1 MATIILVTT
10 GDLVEKVLTFKSDTY
25 LTFDCNPKK
34 SRERFYDKKIITTLN
49 KKFNYEQTQLFTI

>member
-34 SRERFYDKKIITTLN
+34 SRERFYDKKKTTLN
-49 KKFNYEQTQLFTI
+49 KKFNY